1 MALLRRSRSKAKRD
15 DTWCE
20 IHLDWETDLK
30 FLQTSFVKLWS
41 SHFLGSKAGKSFP
54 TKVVPCPL
62 REGKRVES
70 HGSRPENLLV
80 FGKWGDFVVTQSLV
94 LRYAMLGMPCHAMP
108 CLRQG
113 KARHG
118 KAWRSEA
125 ISFDLKS
132 YIKERWQGVIFSS
145 PSRKDGGMRNILLE
159 RFFY

>member
-94 LRYAMLGMPCHAMP
+94 LRYAMLGMA
-108 CLRQG
+108 
-113 KARHG
+113 K
-118 KAWRSEA
+118 RSEA